1 MNMPWAIFLGA
12 LALSISILI
21 AAGQL
26 ATFHPPGSPPT
37 NRYVMAEAPGGAGI
51 WRLDQRTGQVSLCI
65 MRDKGMACVHVAQEV
80 DAAAGFDAA
89 NGAGAQS
96 TAGTFECLT
105 GRSASC
111 PKDLRLK

>member
-1 MNMPWAIFLGA
+1 MNMPWAIFLGS
-12 LALSISILI
+12 LALSISAMV

-26 ATFHPPGSPPT
+26 ATFHATGSPPG

-80 DAAAGFDAA
+80 NAAAGFDAA
-89 NGAGAQS
+89 GGASAQN

-105 GRSASC
+105 GHSASC

>member
-1 MNMPWAIFLGA
+1 MNMPWAIVLGS
-12 LALSISILI
+12 LILSISIAI

-26 ATFHPPGSPPT
+26 AAVRPPVTPP
-37 NRYVMAEAPGGAGI
+37 NRYAMVEAPGGAGI
-51 WRLDQRTGQVSLCI
+51 WRLDQRSGQVSLCI

-80 DAAAGFDAA
+80 DAAAGFDTASD
-89 NGAGAQS
+89 GAGAQS

-105 GRSASC
+105 GRAASC